1 MQTAYVDAPVQ
12 GAGEVLDERAKTVV
26 APPPSPW
33 EGILKNSAEALE
45 AQVSIW
51 KLQFMLGLMRA
62 AVAAVGGVLLI
73 ALGVYGFVQL
83 DAAAHAALVPHTPP
97 WVSPLVRGLVY
108 VMIPIALLKP
118 AIVDMFAQ
126 EDEKTEGTSNVC

>member
-1 MQTAYVDAPVQ
+1 MQTAYADAPTQ
-12 GAGEVLDERAKTVV
+12 GAADVLDEGAKTVV
-26 APPPSPW
+26 VPQSAPW

-51 KLQFMLGLMRA
+51 KLQFMLGVMRA
-62 AVAAVGGVLLI
+62 AAAAVGGVLLI

-83 DAAAHAALVPHTPP
+83 DAAAHAAMVPHTPP

-108 VMIPIALLKP
+108 VMIPVALLKP
-118 AIVDMFAQ
+118 AIEDMFAK
-126 EDEKTEGTSNVC
+126 EDDKTEGTSNAC